1 MRNLSLIKRDNHHQ
15 EPNADARDHASGVQ
29 VFDIL
34 RGGLQR
40 AAEDEDYA
48 AGEDGQAPAEIVAC
62 GACEEGSEEGAA
74 GEDGYDGAFLGF
86 GWVEARFEV
95 GGGDYAC
102 DDAEVVA
109 VKNGADGG
117 EDGD

>member
-1 MRNLSLIKRDNHHQ
+1 MRNLRLIQRDNHHQ
-15 EPNADARDHASGVQ
+15 EPNANTRDHAPGVQ

-34 RGGLQR
+34 RGGLQG

-62 GACEEGSEEGAA
+62 GACEGGSEEGAA
-74 GEDGYDGAFLGF
+74 GEDGYYGAFLGF
-86 GWVEARFEV
+86 VGIEARFEV
-95 GGGDYAC
+95 GGGDYAG

-109 VKNGADGG
+109 VEDGADGG